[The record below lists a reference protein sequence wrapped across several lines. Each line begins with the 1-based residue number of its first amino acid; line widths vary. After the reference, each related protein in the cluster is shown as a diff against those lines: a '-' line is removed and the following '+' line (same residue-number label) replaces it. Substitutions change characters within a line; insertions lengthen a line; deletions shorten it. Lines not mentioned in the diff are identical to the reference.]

1 MEIGS
6 QFQKVHLLAFGGMSF
21 IYQVGPGIVVKVPR
35 NDDFAREQFLNEIQ
49 IYKAFS
55 QHAACEFI
63 VQCFYSTDGG
73 IFLEHM
79 RNGCLSARI
88 QQNHTFDRTTWLV
101 THVDRLEPLYLR
113 LAWMNDVTQA
123 IAFLE
128 SLNLAHG
135 DLRPGNIVLDGD
147 RIKVTDF
154 DNSAAFGT
162 PVMIC
167 HEPWRREL
175 RADEGDYNVP
185 GCIGGLLGP
194 RTEQFALGSI
204 YYFINYGME
213 VYGFKSLTDN
223 SRDRYL
229 ALRDLL
235 QAMQLPDLDSDLMI
249 DELIHK
255 CWHNQF
261 PTIASLAVATKALFT
276 QRCSGE
282 ESNAVKEGTNI
293 KQAIDGGESDGN
305 SPIGKTAGN
314 LTGCG
319 ASEKEFCQDLEKHGL
334 FDFLRSK

>member
-1 MEIGS
+1 MDIGS

-35 NDDFAREQFLNEIQ
+35 NDDFAREQFRNEIQ
-49 IYKAFS
+49 IYKTFS

-63 VQCFYSTDGG
+63 VQCFYYTDGG

-79 RNGCLSARI
+79 RSDSLETYGYISISIDQVNRWMSFRA
-88 QQNHTFDRTTWLV
+88 
-101 THVDRLEPLYLR
+101 LEPLHLR

-135 DLRPGNIVLDGD
+135 DLRPENIVLDGD
-147 RIKVTDF
+147 KIKVTDF

-175 RADEGDYNVP
+175 RADEGDYNAP

-213 VYGFKSLTDN
+213 VYGDKSLTDN

-235 QAMQLPDLDSDLMI
+235 QAMQLPDLNSDLMI

-255 CWHNQF
+255 C
-261 PTIASLAVATKALFT
+261 
-276 QRCSGE
+276 
-282 ESNAVKEGTNI
+282 
-293 KQAIDGGESDGN
+293 
-305 SPIGKTAGN
+305 
-314 LTGCG
+314 
-319 ASEKEFCQDLEKHGL
+319 
-334 FDFLRSK
+334 

>member
-1 MEIGS
+1 
-6 QFQKVHLLAFGGMSF
+6 
-21 IYQVGPGIVVKVPR
+21 
-35 NDDFAREQFLNEIQ
+35 
-49 IYKAFS
+49 
-55 QHAACEFI
+55 
-63 VQCFYSTDGG
+63 
-73 IFLEHM
+73 
-79 RNGCLSARI
+79 
-88 QQNHTFDRTTWLV
+88 
-101 THVDRLEPLYLR
+101 
-113 LAWMNDVTQA
+113 MNDVTQA

-135 DLRPGNIVLDGD
+135 DLRPENIVLDGD
-147 RIKVTDF
+147 KIKVADF

-175 RADEGDYNVP
+175 RADEGDYNAP

-213 VYGFKSLTDN
+213 VYGDKSLTDN

-235 QAMQLPDLDSDLMI
+235 QAMQLPDLNSDLMI

-276 QRCSGE
+276 QRCSGK
-282 ESNAVKEGTNI
+282 ESNAVKEGTNV
-293 KQAIDGGESDGN
+293 KLAIDGGESDGN
-305 SPIGKTAGN
+305 SPIGTTAGN
-314 LTGCG
+314 QTGCG
-319 ASEKEFCQDLEKHGL
+319 APEKEFVQDLEKRGL
-334 FDFLRSK
+334 FDFLRSKR